1 MTRLEGHA
9 PLGPPLARA
18 LASHAITVDVLNPA
32 FIAGFGHKSVLG
44 FAAGGFVLMNRQ
56 RDFVDTFG
64 DEGEAAST
72 PAPTNSR
79 LRSTFISPSRRCG
92 ARSVAPFARSCSRG
106 IACTPRSPA
115 YSNRLQPNR
124 PTRASSEPAQ
134 RQSVPV
140 LDLLPQLHRWGT
152 WPWQPDRVR
161 RRSDGVVVSC
171 HAEDR
176 GYAARAALPEQIMR
190 LNEPHLALTLATEAG
205 RMGVG
210 LLKDPSAPPI
220 LEQMVGPSRTPVEIT
235 LELSHDRRSR
245 C

>member
-1 MTRLEGHA
+1 M
-9 PLGPPLARA
+9 
-18 LASHAITVDVLNPA
+18 LNPA

-64 DEGEAAST
+64 DEGEAVSYSSPDELAAKIDLYLT
-72 PAPTNSR
+72 KPA
-79 LRSTFISPSRRCG
+79 LRREIGSAIREKL
-92 ARSVAPFARSCSRG
+92 FARHSLHATLARVLEQAAAE
-106 IACTPRSPA
+106 IAQREPR
-115 YSNRLQPNR
+115 
-124 PTRASSEPAQ
+124 TEPAQ

-171 HAEDR
+171 HAEDW

-210 LLKDPSAPPI
+210 LLRDPSAPPI

-235 LELSHDRRSR
+235 LELSHDASVQALIRKTSDEPARALVTRLMLCERR
-245 C
+245 